1 MNNEQQAITT
11 PVNAKPAQN
20 GWRTFGIVVITVF
33 ITSSVAYWLVTSY
46 LFPTAFT
53 PVVLSSNDQQ
63 RLDQKLERLGVSSGS
78 RSQNNTGKQKT
89 LEAEAYSETGAS
101 RDIDFSEK
109 EFNALLAKN
118 TDLASKLAF
127 DFSDNLAS
135 AKLLVNMDP
144 DFPVLGGKTL
154 KVTAG
159 MEIKLSNG
167 KPSAILKGVSVW
179 GVPIPNAWL
188 GNLKNTDLNKEFG
201 EAGGFWQA
209 INEGVE
215 EISVKEGKLHIRL
228 KE

>member
-1 MNNEQQAITT
+1 MSNEQQAISTST
-11 PVNAKPAQN
+11 NPRPVQN

-33 ITSSVAYWLVTSY
+33 ITASVGYWLVTSY

-53 PVVLSSNDQQ
+53 PVVLSEKDQQ
-63 RLDQKLERLGVSSGS
+63 RLDQKLERLGIGAGG
-78 RSQNNTGKQKT
+78 NTGTSRQKT
-89 LEAEAYSETGAS
+89 LEPEAYSEADAS

-135 AKLLVNMDP
+135 AKLLVNLDP
-144 DFPVLGGKTL
+144 DFPILGGKTL

-159 MEIKLSNG
+159 MEIKLANG

-179 GVPIPNAWL
+179 GVPLPNAWL

-215 EISVKEGKLHIRL
+215 EVEVKEGKLHIKL